1 MATAIA
7 LHVLCATL
15 IASVDAGPVVAKSE
29 YLMDSPQH
37 VIKTAN
43 YRGSGTAA
51 AASSTGGR
59 DLHVQARTAK
69 SEEAGE
75 IADGPLMYVVIKPA
89 EVVVPSPKPLV
100 KKYKAD
106 NQAIYM
112 AGVNSRPGVGIANTT
127 DTARTPRL
135 SLASGAYPV
144 FYSIAAANGKF
155 GRNIRALTKE
165 EISRAGRGQF

>member
-51 AASSTGGR
+51 SAASSGR

-89 EVVVPSPKPLV
+89 AVVVPSPKPLV

-106 NQAIYM
+106 NQAI
-112 AGVNSRPGVGIANTT
+112 
-127 DTARTPRL
+127 
-135 SLASGAYPV
+135 
-144 FYSIAAANGKF
+144 
-155 GRNIRALTKE
+155 
-165 EISRAGRGQF
+165 